1 MSAAPSLSLLLLPTE
16 AGFVIGRE
24 KLEEYTTLANDC
36 AAHRRLACA
45 AVNNERLGARSPLAF
60 LTNDVLR
67 LVSPR
72 YS

>member
-1 MSAAPSLSLLLLPTE
+1 ML
-16 AGFVIGRE
+16 IGRE
-24 KLEEYTTLANDC
+24 KLEEYTTLANHC
-36 AAHRRLACA
+36 SAHRRLACA

>member
-1 MSAAPSLSLLLLPTE
+1 L
-16 AGFVIGRE
+16 VIGRE